1 MAVCD
6 LCDREMTSASSC
18 TVTELHAC
26 GAPYTLSPY
35 SPDPRAGGSPRCGD
49 CGVEPGGFHHIGCDL
64 QRCPRCGGQLLS
76 CCCPWD
82 EFPDPYADEYGDE
95 YGGDDEDGRAV
106 ASVVPLVRE
115 GVQCPVT
122 STVVR
127 LQPFAAA
134 AAPLRAR
141 HQRRLRTL
149 AEAALASGQ
158 SIDLDAAALAL
169 DLLERH
175 RADHQYRLTRP
186 DALHVL
192 DNDARNW
199 CSLERAALPDDW
211 AQQVW
216 RVIVHLAA
224 AELLHPDS
232 DPLDALLEPMR
243 CIGGLDANGQLCAP
257 GVIDELVCQCYLPHD
272 PTCPPGHVQLTVGS
286 DDRGWFSAHVLAATS
301 PDDVPVRVFEP
312 LRRYAQRMRDNR
324 SVWHI
329 YLDQFRFRGE
339 VLPDGL
345 TPQLFLFEF
354 IPAGG
359 RRNVLALDDQGRLW
373 VPKRDGRR
381 KRGYR
386 WVEASD
392 RAGPHRCGIVEA
404 QSLPFTEPG

>member
-18 TVTELHAC
+18 TVTELHAR
-26 GAPYTLSPY
+26 GTPYTLSPY
-35 SPDPRAGGSPRCGD
+35 SPDPRATGSPRCGD

-82 EFPDPYADEYGDE
+82 EFPDPYAQLDHDEGD
-95 YGGDDEDGRAV
+95 DGRAV
-106 ASVVPLVRE
+106 AAVVSLGRE
-115 GVQCPVT
+115 GVQRPVNP
-122 STVVR
+122 TVVR

-134 AAPLRAR
+134 AALLRAR
-141 HQRRLRTL
+141 HQPRLRML

-158 SIDLDAAALAL
+158 PIDLDAAALAL

-175 RADHQYRLTRP
+175 RSDGQYRLTRP
-186 DALHVL
+186 DALDVF
-192 DNDARNW
+192 DIDARNW

-224 AELLHPDS
+224 SEQLHPDS

-243 CIGGLDANGQLCAP
+243 CIGGLDANGQPCAP
-257 GVIDELVCQCYLPHD
+257 GAIDDLVCQCYLPHD
-272 PTCPPGHVQLTVGS
+272 PTCPPGQVQLTVGS
-286 DDRGWFSAHVLAATS
+286 DDRGWFSAHVLAPPS
-301 PDDVPVRVFEP
+301 PDDVPMRMFEP
-312 LRRYAQRMRDNR
+312 LRRYAQRLRNDG
-324 SVWHI
+324 SVWQL
-329 YLDQFRFRGE
+329 YLDEFRFRGK
-339 VLPDGL
+339 VLPDRL
-345 TPQLFLFEF
+345 TPELFLFEF
-354 IPAGG
+354 TPAGG
-359 RRNVLALDDQGRLW
+359 RRDVLALDDQGHLW
-373 VPKRDGRR
+373 VPRRDGRR

-392 RAGPHRCGIVEA
+392 RAGPYRSGIVEA
-404 QSLPFTEPG
+404 QSLPFIEPC